1 MKNTG
6 PTGPTAI
13 PNRKGGNGAGLP
25 GPLRVMKDHSRLA
38 GSKDPKVKELYD
50 KLIQG
55 IRQTLEKGDWAE
67 FLQFAARF
75 HKYSFHNTVLI
86 WSQKPDATLVAGMK
100 AWNEMGRR
108 VKKGEKGIAIYA
120 PRVVKTKEVREEVD
134 PDTLETRTVEVEVE
148 RVVGFKVVYVWD
160 VSQTEGKP
168 LPKRPEIPKVADTE
182 AAVFLWDRLLKV
194 CPVPV
199 VLDAKGLPDGATG
212 VFIPNKRII
221 YIRPDLPPG
230 ARASAL
236 LHEMGHALAWDSGL
250 DGWEYRAGKE
260 DGYVRGEA
268 LAEGAAFIAGQHLGL
283 DTSHFSFV
291 YVAAWA
297 KDVNRVLEWGSDVQ
311 KLAARFIEVCSADAE
326 AA

>member
-1 MKNTG
+1 MVDSST
-6 PTGPTAI
+6 
-13 PNRKGGNGAGLP
+13 
-25 GPLRVMKDHSRLA
+25 LA
-38 GSKDPKVKELYD
+38 KSKDPKVRELYD
-50 KLIQG
+50 RLIQG
-55 IRQTLEKGDWAE
+55 IRDTLEKGDWAE
-67 FLQFAARF
+67 FLRF
-75 HKYSFHNTVLI
+75 YTRFRKYSFHNTMLI
-86 WSQKPDATLVAGMK
+86 WSQKPDATLLAGMK

-120 PRVVKTKEVREEVD
+120 PRFRKVKEVREEVD
-134 PDTLETRTVEVEVE
+134 PDTQETRTIETEVEKL
-148 RVVGFKVVYVWD
+148 VGFKVVYVWD

-168 LPKRPEIPKVADTE
+168 LPKRPEVPKVADTE
-182 AAVFLWDRLLKV
+182 TAALLWDRLLKV

-212 VFIPNKRII
+212 AFVPDKHTIH
-221 YIRPDLPPG
+221 IRPDLPPG
-230 ARASAL
+230 ARTSAL
-236 LHEMGHALAWDSGL
+236 LHEMAHALAWDSGL

-268 LAEGAAFIAGQHLGL
+268 LAEGAAFIAGQCLGL
-283 DTSHFSFV
+283 DTSDFSFV

-311 KLAARFIEVCSADAE
+311 KLAAKLIELCSESSAE